1 VIRPSHRPWV
11 VSPAVACLSG
21 LKSAPRKRVRGNPPR
36 VQIPPPP
43 PADKAK
49 RWPRHKVGAGVRGL
63 GLIFGLIWLYFDRLF
78 RCLGWTRAAHRAD
91 SPRRCE
97 SEQRRKLATTAE
109 PVVWRRAS
117 LPTQS
122 REWSSTMFK
131 IEISVP
137 SASCQCVMSAC
148 QRSLGCSAQNVRQ
161 LDRGRFC
168 GCGVTKPRRDKIR
181 QIVDT
186 AGPGRPDSTGSQRT
200 R

>member
-1 VIRPSHRPWV
+1 VRIATCMVLALRVSYLDSAASADDAESRYVRRSGGRHDHEALWPVSIRARAAPWV

-78 RCLGWTRAAHRAD
+78 RCLGWTRAARRAD

-97 SEQRRKLATTAE
+97 SEQRR
-109 PVVWRRAS
+109 VRS
-117 LPTQS
+117 GLPS
-122 REWSSTMFK
+122 
-131 IEISVP
+131 
-137 SASCQCVMSAC
+137 
-148 QRSLGCSAQNVRQ
+148 RSLTIQ
-161 LDRGRFC
+161 
-168 GCGVTKPRRDKIR
+168 
-181 QIVDT
+181 
-186 AGPGRPDSTGSQRT
+186 GSS
-200 R
+200 